1 MNKYVLRTSL
11 VWIGIV
17 AIVIAG
23 FLFYRS
29 RKAAPP
35 AKTNSSMKSS
45 GSSDEQP
52 VAEGPA
58 PTSASQPA
66 STAAAGG
73 SQTGP
78 STQTPMQTPLTPV
91 QITPQRMQS
100 IGVQVGTVEYKHL
113 DNDVRATGNV
123 DIDERLLAYVQV
135 RFPGYIRKVY
145 ANATYLYVRKGQP
158 LFTVY
163 SPDLVATQQEYL
175 LARQN
180 QKALSTSTV
189 DGVAAGAAEL
199 SAAAEQRLQQWEVP
213 QSELA
218 RLKETGKPIVDLTI
232 NSPVSGYITE
242 YNALPNMYVEPSTRL
257 YTVAD
262 LSSVWVYAQVF
273 QDDVGRLKPGDAAS
287 ITVDSYPGRTFY
299 GRIDDILPQVDLATR
314 TVRVRLVIANRGL
327 KLKPGMFVNV
337 DLKAPLGR
345 LLTVPASAVFQTGTH
360 QLVFLDQGDGNLD
373 PKEVVLGPRAG
384 DEYVVLKG
392 LKVHQKI
399 VTSANFLID
408 SESQLQAAAGSFAP
422 PPPGA
427 GSNNSAPSAQAKI
440 DFTTDPNPPHKA
452 GNTFRVQLTN
462 TSGAPISGAQVAVTF
477 YMPAMPAMG
486 MSAMKTTVTLSDKGN
501 GLYEGQGNLGS
512 GGSWQTTITAQ
523 QNGKMLATKLLHVNA
538 EGGM

>member
-1 MNKYVLRTSL
+1 MNKYVVRTSL
-11 VWIGIV
+11 AWIGIL
-17 AIVIAG
+17 IVGGALL
-23 FLFYRS
+23 FLYRS
-29 RKAAPP
+29 HHPAVPARANTSESAA
-35 AKTNSSMKSS
+35 
-45 GSSDEQP
+45 EQP
-52 VAEGPA
+52 VAKGPA
-58 PTSASQPA
+58 VAPASQN
-66 STAAAGG
+66 AGM
-73 SQTGP
+73 SEMTGP
-78 STQTPMQTPLTPV
+78 PTGESPREPEATALMPV

-100 IGVQVGTVEYKHL
+100 IGVQTGTVEYKQI

-135 RFPGYIRKVY
+135 RFPGYIRKVF
-145 ANATYLYVRKGQP
+145 ANATYLYVRKGEP
-158 LFTVY
+158 LFTIY

-189 DGVAAGAAEL
+189 DGVAAGAAAL
-199 SAAAEQRLQQWEVP
+199 STAAEQRLQQWEVP

-218 RLKETGKPIVDLTI
+218 RLKATGKPITDLTI
-232 NSPVSGYITE
+232 NSTVSGYITE

-273 QDDVGRLKPGDAAS
+273 QNDVGRLRPGDAAS
-287 ITVDSYPGRTFY
+287 ITVDSYPGQTFF

-327 KLKPGMFVNV
+327 RLKPGMFVDV
-337 DLKAPLGR
+337 DLKSPLGR
-345 LLTVPASAVFQTGTH
+345 QLVVPASAVLQTGTR
-360 QLVFLDQGDGNLD
+360 QVVFIDQGDGNLD
-373 PKEVVLGPRAG
+373 PKEVILGPRAG
-384 DEYVVLKG
+384 NEFVVLKG
-392 LKVHQKI
+392 LKVHQRI

-427 GSNNSAPSAQAKI
+427 GNASPVANGASSGQVRI
-440 DFTTDPNPPHKA
+440 DFTTDPNPAHK
-452 GNTFRVQLTN
+452 GSNTFRVKLAN
-462 TSGAPISGAQVAVTF
+462 TTGAPISGAQVNIAF
-477 YMPAMPAMG
+477 YMSAMPAMG
-486 MSAMKTTVTLSDKGN
+486 MSAIKTTLTLGDKGN

-512 GGSWQTTITAQ
+512 EGSWQVTITAQ
-523 QNGKMLATKLLHVNA
+523 ENGKTLATKLLHMDA